1 MSALHRASFVIALL
15 CIAGCG
21 GRTEGPTAEQREA
34 AYRANNRGVA
44 MLEQFAYD
52 RAVDAF
58 QQALTAD
65 PMLRLARINLPVA
78 LFYAGRTEDARTR
91 AEAARMAYP
100 DAPQPVYM
108 LGLIAR
114 VNNQP
119 DAAAAAFTQVLQ
131 IDPQDVGALVSLALV
146 YVQQRRYREA
156 ADLCERALAIEPYN
170 ATAAYNLGLAL
181 TRAGDTQGGARAT
194 GRFEQLRSAGYA
206 ITYSQTYLEQ

>member
-1 MSALHRASFVIALL
+1 MSALHRASFVIALS

-21 GRTEGPTAEQREA
+21 GRTEGPTADQREA

-65 PMLRLARINLPVA
+65 PMLRLARINLPIA

-114 VNNQP
+114 ANNQP
-119 DAAAAAFTQVLQ
+119 DVAAAAFTQVVQ
-131 IDPQDVGALVSLALV
+131 IDPQDVGALVNLALV
-146 YVQQRRYREA
+146 
-156 ADLCERALAIEPYN
+156 
-170 ATAAYNLGLAL
+170 
-181 TRAGDTQGGARAT
+181 
-194 GRFEQLRSAGYA
+194 
-206 ITYSQTYLEQ
+206 